1 LSPVQPIY
9 PTTNSSTANDVGVF
23 SLSAI
28 ESIRSTYTSNNR
40 VGLYA
45 DISGV
50 IAIRMTWV
58 NESIESI
65 ESTLRFDKFIGYK
78 LLAFSSRIQIL
89 KKKPGS
95 INNEVL
101 RPRPGR
107 LNLLRNH
114 VIFTQDQEASKVNI
128 CVL

>member
-1 LSPVQPIY
+1 MVYVLFEMTTCNVVVDVEPVGWSPVQPIY

-50 IAIRMTWV
+50 IAIRTTWV

-65 ESTLRFDKFIGYK
+65 ESTLRFDKFIAYK
-78 LLAFSSRIQIL
+78 LLAFSSRIQIR
-89 KKKPGS
+89 K
-95 INNEVL
+95 
-101 RPRPGR
+101 
-107 LNLLRNH
+107 
-114 VIFTQDQEASKVNI
+114 
-128 CVL
+128 